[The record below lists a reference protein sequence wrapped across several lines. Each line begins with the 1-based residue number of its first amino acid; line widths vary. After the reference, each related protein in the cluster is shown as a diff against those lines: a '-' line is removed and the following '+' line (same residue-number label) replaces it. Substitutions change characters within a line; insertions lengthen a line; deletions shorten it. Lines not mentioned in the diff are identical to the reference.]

1 MANPYFCYALA
12 FMLALALY
20 SLRWSALYPRLSGAL
35 IIFLVVTIALH
46 LFGGIRFAKRGIARF
61 YKLAPPTSRTA
72 PVLITVCLY
81 ALWLLEF
88 IYQGGIPLLL
98 VLLKHPFDYR
108 QFGIP
113 TLHVLIV
120 TFGSFYTVFL
130 FHQWL
135 SSRSRLILIL
145 YLANLAAAI
154 LIYNRGMFLF
164 NLSASVFL
172 FLMYKTRITL
182 KNVAFGTI
190 GVVVIFYLFGVM
202 GNLRVTNEAH
212 KSYSPDD
219 FLNTGQATASF
230 RNSFVPPEFF
240 WAYIYSTSPLANV
253 EENIRTNSPDTITGA
268 TFLQWFNSEVMWDFI
283 SKRLNAA
290 IGVTRKEIATVPG
303 PFNATTVYAGSF
315 TYLGFAGL
323 ALMAIVILAIPL
335 LYVRILPPPSPFFL
349 TGLAILNTIFLF
361 MIFDNTIRF
370 SGVSFQIVYPILLHH
385 SMQRLPWIKRAFL

>member
-1 MANPYFCYALA
+1 MANPYCCYALA
-12 FMLALALY
+12 FALALALY
-20 SLRWSALYPRLSGAL
+20 SLRWSALYPRLSWAL
-35 IIFLVVTIALH
+35 VIFLIVTIALH
-46 LFGGIRFAKRGIARF
+46 FLGGIRFAKRGVASF
-61 YKLAPPTSRTA
+61 YKLMPTTFRLA
-72 PVLITVCLY
+72 PVLIKVCLY
-81 ALWLLEF
+81 ALWILEF

-98 VLLKHPFDYR
+98 ILFKHPFDYR

-135 SSRSRLILIL
+135 SNRSRLILIL
-145 YLANLAAAI
+145 YMANLAAAI

-164 NLSASVFL
+164 NLSSSIFL
-172 FLMYKTRITL
+172 FLMYKNKITVRHL
-182 KNVAFGTI
+182 AIGAIGT
-190 GVVVIFYLFGVM
+190 VVIFYLFGVM

-219 FLNTGQATASF
+219 FLDTGQATASF

-240 WAYIYSTSPLANV
+240 WAYIYSTSPLANL
-253 EENIRTNSPDTITGA
+253 EENIRSNSPDSITWV
-268 TFLQWFNSEVMWDFI
+268 TFPRWFNSEVLWDFI

-290 IGVTRKEIATVPG
+290 AGVTPEAVATVPG

-315 TYLGFAGL
+315 AYLGFAGL

-335 LYVRILPPPSPFFL
+335 LYVRILPPASPFFL

-385 SMQRLPWIKRAFL
+385 SMRRIPLVKQAFL